1 LFELLNSGIDVNFQ
15 NEKSELRKRCRRER
29 SEHAVDTPYSHL
41 MDWQKISTARV
52 IASYISYGDEP
63 NTAELN
69 QAILAAGKKLLLPRM
84 IEQDNE
90 VGLEWVA
97 WNGDPQNL
105 KARGRILE
113 PIGPAHL
120 DLNQIAV
127 VIVPALQVDGNG
139 YRLGQGGGFYD
150 RALAHLEGYTWSI
163 ALVFPEEIS
172 DQRLPRESHDIP
184 VNYYATYEKIVS
196 LH

>member
-15 NEKSELRKRCRRER
+15 NEKSDLRKRYRRER
-29 SEHAVDTPYSHL
+29 SEYAVNTPYSYL
-41 MDWQKISTARV
+41 IDSQEISSARV

-69 QAILAAGKKLLLPRM
+69 QAILAAGKKLLIPRM
-84 IEQDNE
+84 IEDGSE

-113 PIGPAHL
+113 PIGPVDNDH
-120 DLNQIAV
+120 NQIEV
-127 VIVPALQVDGNG
+127 VIVPALRVDRDG

-150 RALAHLEGYTWSI
+150 RALAHLVAWSI
-163 ALVFPEEIS
+163 ALIFPEEIS
-172 DQRLPRESHDIP
+172 GQPLPREDHDIP
-184 VNYYATYEKIVS
+184 VNAYATYDMVVRLS
-196 LH
+196 

>member
-1 LFELLNSGIDVNFQ
+1 VNFQ
-15 NEKSELRKRCRRER
+15 NEKSELRKRYRRER
-29 SEHAVDTPYSHL
+29 SEYAIDTPYSYL
-41 MDWQKISTARV
+41 IDSKEISSASV

-63 NTAELN
+63 NTSELN

-84 IEQDNE
+84 IEQDDK

-113 PIGPAHL
+113 PIGPADL

-127 VIVPALQVDGNG
+127 VIVPALRVDSDG

-150 RALAHLEGYTWSI
+150 RALSHLAAWSI
-163 ALVFPEEIS
+163 ALIFPEEIS
-172 DQRLPRESHDIP
+172 GQPLPREIHDVP
-184 VNYYATYEKIVS
+184 VNAYATYDMVVRLS
-196 LH
+196 

>member
-1 LFELLNSGIDVNFQ
+1 MFELLNSGIDVNFQ
-15 NEKSELRKRCRRER
+15 NEKSDLRKRYRRER
-29 SEHAVDTPYSHL
+29 SEHAVDTPYSYL
-41 MDWQKISTARV
+41 IDSQEISSARV

-63 NTAELN
+63 NTSELN

-84 IEQDNE
+84 IEQDDK

-113 PIGPAHL
+113 PIGPADL

-127 VIVPALQVDGNG
+127 VIVPALRVDSDG

-150 RALAHLEGYTWSI
+150 RALSHLAAWSI
-163 ALVFPEEIS
+163 ALIFPEEIS
-172 DQRLPRESHDIP
+172 GQPLLREIHDVP
-184 VNYYATYEKIVS
+184 VNAYATYDMVVRLS
-196 LH
+196 